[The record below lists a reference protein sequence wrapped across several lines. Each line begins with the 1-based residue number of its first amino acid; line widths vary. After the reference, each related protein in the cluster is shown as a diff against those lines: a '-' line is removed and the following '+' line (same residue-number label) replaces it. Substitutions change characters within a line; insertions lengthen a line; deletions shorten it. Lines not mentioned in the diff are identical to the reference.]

1 MLRIAHGARCQRS
14 PVDDAT
20 RRLFGATVDEVVRS
34 DYHCP
39 VLDDSV
45 TQLLRT
51 PGPVLWLTGA
61 GVSAESGIPTF
72 RGQEGYWQVGS
83 RNYQP
88 EEMATRAAFQEMP
101 EEVWAWYLY
110 RRGVCRGA
118 EPNAAHRALAAAEQR
133 EGERFL
139 LVTQNVD
146 GLHLRAG
153 NTLDRTYQIHGN
165 IDFMR
170 CSRECLPA
178 PVPMPEGID
187 VAWQKGRPVTEQELR
202 ELKCPSCGALGRPH
216 VLWFDESYDEAN
228 FRFQSS
234 IDAARHA
241 SLVVVVGTTGAT
253 SLPMHIGTIAAQRGV
268 PMIVV
273 NPEPNPFSALVRRT
287 GNGVFLAGTAGQW
300 VPEIAAALPSG

>member
-1 MLRIAHGARCQRS
+1 
-14 PVDDAT
+14 
-20 RRLFGATVDEVVRS
+20 
-34 DYHCP
+34 

-45 TQLLRT
+45 KQLLDT
-51 PGPVLWLTGA
+51 PGLILWLTGA
-61 GVSAESGIPTF
+61 GISAESGIPTF
-72 RGQEGYWQVGS
+72 RGKEGYWQVGS

-88 EEMATRAAFQEMP
+88 EEMATWAAFQEMP

-118 EPNAAHRALAAAEQR
+118 EPNAAHEALARAEQS
-133 EGERFL
+133 GSERFL

-153 NTLDRTYQIHGN
+153 NTIDRTYQIHGN

-178 PVPMPEGID
+178 PVPMPEGVD
-187 VAWQKGRPVTEQELR
+187 VAWERGRPVTDHELE

-234 IDAARHA
+234 IDAARRA
-241 SLVVVVGTTGAT
+241 SLVIVVGTTGAT
-253 SLPMHIGTIAAQRGV
+253 SLPMHIGTITAQRGV

-287 GNGVFLAGTAGQW
+287 GHGAFLSGTAGKW
-300 VPEIAAALPSG
+300 VPKLVGALRST

>member
-1 MLRIAHGARCQRS
+1 M
-14 PVDDAT
+14 
-20 RRLFGATVDEVVRS
+20 
-34 DYHCP
+34 
-39 VLDDSV
+39 LDDSV
-45 TQLLRT
+45 KKLLDT
-51 PGPVLWLTGA
+51 PGLVLWLTGA
-61 GVSAESGIPTF
+61 GISAESGIPTF
-72 RGQEGYWQVGS
+72 RGKEGYWKVGS

-110 RRGVCRGA
+110 RRGVCRAA
-118 EPNAAHRALAAAEQR
+118 EPNAAHRALAGAEPR
-133 EGERFL
+133 GGDRFL
-139 LVTQNVD
+139 LVTQTVD

-178 PVPMPEGID
+178 PLPMPAGVDI
-187 VAWQKGRPVTEQELR
+187 AWDKGRPITERELGA
-202 ELKCPSCGALGRPH
+202 LKCPSCGALGRPH
-216 VLWFDESYDEAN
+216 VLWFDESYDEPN

-273 NPEPNPFSALVRRT
+273 NPEPNPFSALVGRT
-287 GNGVFLAGTAGQW
+287 GNGAFLAGTAGQW